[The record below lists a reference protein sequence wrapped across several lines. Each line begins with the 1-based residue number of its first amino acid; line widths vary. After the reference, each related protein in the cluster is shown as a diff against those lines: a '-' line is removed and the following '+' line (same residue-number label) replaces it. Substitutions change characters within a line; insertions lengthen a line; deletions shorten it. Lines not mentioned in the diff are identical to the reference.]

1 MGTRVYRKRGDD
13 LNLDKP
19 VEMPDDTK
27 GKCKRCNKL
36 AELGDG
42 FCLQCWDKG
51 STKNKSYPK
60 IHTSK
65 RNKKPVGRP
74 KTAHV

>member
-1 MGTRVYRKRGDD
+1 MGTRIYRKRGDD

-27 GKCKRCNKL
+27 GKCKRCSKI

-42 FCLQCWDKG
+42 FCLKCWDKG
-51 STKNKSYPK
+51 SNKDKSYLNVRSK
-60 IHTSK
+60 SK
-65 RNKKPVGRP
+65 RKRP
-74 KTAHV
+74 QSIGE